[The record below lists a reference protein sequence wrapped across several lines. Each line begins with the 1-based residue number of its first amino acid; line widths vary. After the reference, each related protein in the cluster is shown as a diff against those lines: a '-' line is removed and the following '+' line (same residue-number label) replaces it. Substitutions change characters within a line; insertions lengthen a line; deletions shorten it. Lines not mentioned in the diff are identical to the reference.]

1 MATNEM
7 STAPNP
13 DPANLSPPSTDPH
26 QKSLGE
32 LFSDLT
38 RESATLVRQE
48 VALARAEIG
57 QKAAR
62 LGKDVGMIA
71 AGGAVA
77 YAGLIVILFGFAL
90 GLVALGM
97 AAWAAYLLVGLV
109 IGLIGGLIAW
119 QGMSG
124 LKHNDPI
131 PHETVETLKED
142 ARWAK
147 EQTH

>member
-1 MATNEM
+1 M
-7 STAPNP
+7 
-13 DPANLSPPSTDPH
+13 PAPPSTDPH

-38 RESATLVRQE
+38 RETAMLVRQE

-57 QKAAR
+57 QKASR
-62 LGKDVGMIA
+62 MGKDVGMIA

-77 YAGLIVILFGFAL
+77 YAGLIVLLFGVAL

-97 AAWAAYLLVGLV
+97 APWVAYLLVGLV
-109 IGLIGGLIAW
+109 VGAIGGLMAW

-124 LKHNDPI
+124 LKHTDPM
-131 PHETVETLKED
+131 PRETVETVKED

-147 EQTH
+147 EQAH

>member
-13 DPANLSPPSTDPH
+13 DPANPGPP
-26 QKSLGE
+26 QKSIGE

-48 VALARAEIG
+48 VALARAEIS
-57 QKAAR
+57 QKASR
-62 LGKDVGMIA
+62 MGKDVGMIG
-71 AGGAVA
+71 AGGAVV
-77 YAGLIVILFGFAL
+77 YAGLILLLFGVAL

-97 AAWAAYLLVGLV
+97 TPWAAYVLVGFV
-109 IGLIGGLIAW
+109 VGVIGGLVVW
-119 QGMSG
+119 QGVSG
-124 LKHNDPI
+124 LKHSDPV
-131 PHETVETLKED
+131 PHEMVETLKED

>member
-1 MATNEM
+1 MTTYNM
-7 STAPNP
+7 PVT
-13 DPANLSPPSTDPH
+13 PSSDDPH
-26 QKSLGE
+26 QRSLGE

-48 VALARAEIG
+48 FALARAEIV
-57 QKAAR
+57 QKASR
-62 LGKDVGMIA
+62 ISKEVGMIA

-77 YAGLIVILFGFAL
+77 YAGLIVFLLGVAF

-97 AAWAAYLLVGLV
+97 AAWAAYLLVGFV
-109 IGLIGGLIAW
+109 VGIIGGLIAW
-119 QGMSG
+119 QGLSG
-124 LKHNDPI
+124 LKYVDPV
-131 PHETVETLKED
+131 PHDTIETLKED